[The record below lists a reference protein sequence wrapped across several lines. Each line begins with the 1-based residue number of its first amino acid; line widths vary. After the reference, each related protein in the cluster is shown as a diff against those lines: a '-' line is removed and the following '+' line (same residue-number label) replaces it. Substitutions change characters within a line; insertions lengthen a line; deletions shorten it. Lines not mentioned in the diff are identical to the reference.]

1 MPQVEYTQTWPTQ
14 GGVDCSVPG
23 VLQVFDQAEIAWLL
37 AQGCEYQIA
46 TQAVPYREHIK
57 ITLTIEITESIR
69 TWLLLKWP
77 ESRIEVAVA

>member
-14 GGVDCSVPG
+14 IGVDCSVPG

-37 AQGCEYQIA
+37 AQGCHYQIA
-46 TQAVPYREHIK
+46 TQVVPHREHIR
-57 ITLTIEITESIR
+57 ITLTIQVTESIR

-77 ESRIEVAVA
+77 ESRHQVAVD